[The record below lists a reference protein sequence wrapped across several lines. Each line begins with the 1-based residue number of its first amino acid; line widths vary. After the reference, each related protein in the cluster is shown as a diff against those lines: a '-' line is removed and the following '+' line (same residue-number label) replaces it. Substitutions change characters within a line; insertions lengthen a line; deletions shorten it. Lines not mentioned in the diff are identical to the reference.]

1 MVGVCPLLFVGYK
14 VLKRSKLHKPEE
26 VDLLK
31 NLDEIEEYE
40 ATYEPQPAKYAN
52 MPPFAH
58 PIRVQNAFA

>member
-14 VLKRSKLHKPEE
+14 VLKRSKFHKPEE

-40 ATYEPQPAKYAN
+40 ATYEPQPAKYATIS
-52 MPPFAH
+52 PFALL
-58 PIRVQNAFA
+58 ICIQNTLA